1 MVSPTASRTRPTVH
15 HLTGFSAR
23 AAKRR
28 STLPVRSEG
37 LGFFRNSDDAFNTWL
52 DGLAPAPTLGL
63 GEASMQLAGNGETHD
78 VQEGL
83 TIRGLIEHLG
93 LTDGP
98 VAVERN
104 RDVVPRAEHA
114 STGLQSGD
122 VLEIVHFVGGG

>member
-1 MVSPTASRTRPTVH
+1 M
-15 HLTGFSAR
+15 TGRCSL
-23 AAKRR
+23 
-28 STLPVRSEG
+28 LPYG
-37 LGFFRNSDDAFNTWL
+37 A
-52 DGLAPAPTLGL
+52 
-63 GEASMQLAGNGETHD
+63 MQLTVNGENHD
-78 VQEGL
+78 VPDGL

-93 LTDGP
+93 LTEGP